1 MYKCVCVWRENKRE
15 RKKKRERGGGAIT
28 EKLSGRPTPA
38 RLPTSPPLHSA
49 SWDRPPN
56 ELLAPKSLFQALLWG
71 EFKHP
76 FPCLLPSLLLTLGEI
91 YSCSSLMNLC
101 PMMRNTKV
109 DTEEHSSGNIKVVD

>member
-15 RKKKRERGGGAIT
+15 RKKKGGCRGAII

-56 ELLAPKSLFQALLWG
+56 ELLAPKSLFQALLCG
-71 EFKHP
+71 EFKHQPHP
-76 FPCLLPSLLLTLGEI
+76 FSM
-91 YSCSSLMNLC
+91 SSAQAAANSGGNLFL
-101 PMMRNTKV
+101 
-109 DTEEHSSGNIKVVD
+109 